1 MPAAESYPAPGPTE
15 TGKGGCLSL
24 NPERHVNEQV
34 LRAIIHL
41 LAISVTIDGVA
52 EEERDTIRK
61 FLYENVDDDSVEKY
75 LRLFDEYI
83 RASVTH
89 PDDPREIEYIC
100 SQINTE
106 LEMQQKVII
115 LLRLIELGLADNNF
129 SSSEETFLWQVCEQ
143 LHIDKSTYGAI
154 RHFVETRD
162 IYSAPSDY
170 ILIIDSHEPTEDF
183 SRNYIQK
190 PRIKSTIGVL
200 RLPEVDMYLVGAAY
214 PAIDVYLNGHRLK
227 AHYVS
232 PLTSGSVIRASGETI
247 YYSDI
252 IGHFLKSEHKQRI
265 TFEARDIN
273 YFFPNGKQALH
284 NVQIAEEA
292 GTLVAIMGSSG
303 SGKSTLLN
311 VLNGNLRPQTGHVTV
326 NGMDIYTEREK
337 VRGVIGYIPQANF
350 LIEELTVYENFY
362 YTAKLCFANLSD
374 FGVDRLVVQT
384 LRNLGLYEVKD
395 LKVGTPLEKTIS
407 GGQRKRVNIG
417 LELLRQPSVM
427 FVDEPTSG
435 LSSRDSENILD
446 LLREL
451 TMMGKLIFVVIH
463 QPSSDLFKMFDK
475 LLVLDTGGYPVYYGN
490 PVEAVIYFKTLVNQV
505 DRDMS
510 ACIECGNINAEQIFN
525 IVESQVVDEYGRTT
539 GERRVSPQRWYSFF
553 QSHIKPPRLE
563 PAREKPVHTLDIP
576 SRFSQ
581 FLLFSSRDFLS
592 KLSNRPYMVINLVQA
607 PLLAFILAYI
617 VRFYHVD
624 ELTGRSEYIFAE
636 NVNIPAF
643 IFMSII
649 VSLFMGLTISAE
661 EIIKDAK
668 TLRREAFLNLSRTSY
683 LFSKMLIL
691 FGFSAFQSFLYVLI
705 GNWIVG
711 IQGLNFTYWVALF
724 TCSCF
729 ANMLGLNISATFK
742 SVITIYI
749 LIPVLLI
756 PQLILGG
763 VVIKFDE
770 MNPMMSRQGEV
781 PLLGDLMASRWA
793 FEALLVSQFK
803 DNAFEKR
810 FYPLDQQIAIA
821 DYKRTYYLP
830 TLSSKLEYCSNL
842 EDDEKARQSDRK
854 YADNLVL
861 LRNELSKETKL
872 NPAVGNLSI
881 KDLDAGLFN
890 RATAQRVKKYLDKAR
905 VHYIAQYNHAFQ
917 LKDSLTRRLVS
928 TEAGKKQYLGS
939 KAQFHNDAVERLATN
954 STAEHRIIEY
964 RNRLLQKIYP
974 VYQEAALL
982 GNVFEYRTH
991 FYSPS
996 KPFLG
1001 TRVPT
1006 LVFNLVV
1013 VWLMSAFL
1021 YATLYYEV
1029 FKNTVSGKFLRWK

>member
-1 MPAAESYPAPGPTE
+1 MLFSSNLFLLPAAGPYPGSRSAGNRHE
-15 TGKGGCLSL
+15 GAAAISL
-24 NPERHVNEQV
+24 TPNDVNEQV

-129 SSSEETFLWQVCEQ
+129 SSSEETFLWQVCKQ
-143 LHIDKSTYGAI
+143 LHIDENTYGAI

-170 ILIIDSHEPTEDF
+170 ILIIDSHEPTEEF

-200 RLPEVDMYLVGAAY
+200 RLPEVDMYMVGAAY

-311 VLNGNLRPQTGHVTV
+311 VLNGNLQPQTGQVLV

-395 LKVGTPLEKTIS
+395 LKVGTPS
-407 GGQRKRVNIG
+407 GKNHQRGPAQAGKHRPGTAAAALGDVRG
-417 LELLRQPSVM
+417 RTHLRP
-427 FVDEPTSG
+427 
-435 LSSRDSENILD
+435 LSRDSENILD

-553 QSHIKPPRLE
+553 QTHTKPPRLE

-711 IQGLNFTYWVALF
+711 IQGLTFTYWLVLF

-781 PLLGDLMASRWA
+781 PLLGDVMASRWS

-803 DNAFEKR
+803 DNAFEKAVLR
-810 FYPLDQQIAIA
+810 PRPA
-821 DYKRTYYLP
+821 DCHCRLQTHLLP
-830 TLSSKLEYCSNL
+830 
-842 EDDEKARQSDRK
+842 A
-854 YADNLVL
+854 
-861 LRNELSKETKL
+861 
-872 NPAVGNLSI
+872 
-881 KDLDAGLFN
+881 
-890 RATAQRVKKYLDKAR
+890 
-905 VHYIAQYNHAFQ
+905 
-917 LKDSLTRRLVS
+917 
-928 TEAGKKQYLGS
+928 
-939 KAQFHNDAVERLATN
+939 
-954 STAEHRIIEY
+954 Y
-964 RNRLLQKIYP
+964 R
-974 VYQEAALL
+974 
-982 GNVFEYRTH
+982 
-991 FYSPS
+991 
-996 KPFLG
+996 
-1001 TRVPT
+1001 
-1006 LVFNLVV
+1006 
-1013 VWLMSAFL
+1013 
-1021 YATLYYEV
+1021 
-1029 FKNTVSGKFLRWK
+1029 